1 MPRRDT
7 LTGGPLDRSEQE
19 ILESAVTSRSPDRD
33 VPAEEL
39 AWWLGL
45 QARLETRPE
54 LAAAGLL

>member
-1 MPRRDT
+1 
-7 LTGGPLDRSEQE
+7 
-19 ILESAVTSRSPDRD
+19 VTSREPDRD

-45 QARLETRPE
+45 QERLETRAE